1 MEMKNKKMTH
11 EEIGLE
17 LGVGSSSI
25 SRKLSKYRKIKALEE
40 SNTK

>member
-1 MEMKNKKMTH
+1 MKTEGLNHK
-11 EEIGLE
+11 EIGLE
-17 LGVGSSSI
+17 LGISDATV